1 MPWRISVWVCPPQTS
16 MIVHGRVTVRAISS
30 RRPRAIRS
38 SRYSSTNLIAH
49 SFRILR
55 QVDALEVPH
64 LGQERVLAGGAPPPP
79 PPPAARPPRHRRP
92 RRAASSRPSWR
103 RTPPK
108 STVPIR
114 SPCSSKTSITLPGT
128 PRHIALPS
136 APRVG
141 HDDLAEADTAV
152 AGRHGGRHGGGEP
165 PAGQPHRAG
174 GDAK

>member
-64 LGQERVLAGGAPPPP
+64 LGQERVLAGGLLLIHDRDREADVDHDVAVQPDLRRVLEARFATD
-79 PPPAARPPRHRRP
+79 PAEVDRPHPEPMLLEDLDHLAGDSQAHRATLRSSRWPRRP
-92 RRAASSRPSWR
+92 
-103 RTPPK
+103 
-108 STVPIR
+108 
-114 SPCSSKTSITLPGT
+114 
-128 PRHIALPS
+128 
-136 APRVG
+136 
-141 HDDLAEADTAV
+141 
-152 AGRHGGRHGGGEP
+152 GRG
-165 PAGQPHRAG
+165 
-174 GDAK
+174 